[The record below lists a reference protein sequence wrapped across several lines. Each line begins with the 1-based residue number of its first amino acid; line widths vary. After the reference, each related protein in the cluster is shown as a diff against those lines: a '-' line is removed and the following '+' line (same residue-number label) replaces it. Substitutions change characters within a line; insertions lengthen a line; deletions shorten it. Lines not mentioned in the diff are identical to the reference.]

1 MQARPRLRSFLLACF
16 LPVAFSAS
24 AAWAQTPPPP
34 QSRPDPQ
41 GLAVL
46 LSPDPV
52 GLSPVLAKVLAGDG
66 RFHLAPGNGIKLS
79 LKGTELQLDPPL
91 TLQARDQLRGKTPGQ
106 YLLVGRSLSQAEG
119 GPGLSARVL
128 DLSLGEV
135 GPLFEATGS
144 SVAEVSQRVRRFMR
158 ANHPLSG
165 RVRDLRDGQVYI
177 DLGTRAG
184 LARGSGILIRRIVGI
199 RQDTIALARVQR
211 AEEWFSLCD
220 IEERTSGQMPRVG
233 DLVLEDV
240 TGTLSRP

>member
-1 MQARPRLRSFLLACF
+1 MRANLRLRSLMLACV
-16 LPVAFSAS
+16 LPAALGAS
-24 AAWAQTPPPP
+24 PGSAQTPPPP
-34 QSRPDPQ
+34 QPRPDPH
-41 GLAVL
+41 GLAIL

-79 LKGTELQLDPPL
+79 LNGTALQLDPPL
-91 TLQARDQLRGKTPGQ
+91 TLQARDQLRGKTPGR
-106 YLLVGRSLSQAEG
+106 YLLVGRSLPQADG

-144 SVAEVSQRVRRFMR
+144 SVTEVAQRVRRFLR
-158 ANHPLSG
+158 TNHPLIG

-184 LARGSGILIRRIVGI
+184 LARGSGILIRRAVGI

>member
-1 MQARPRLRSFLLACF
+1 MQARPRLRSFLPACF

-24 AAWAQTPPPP
+24 AAWAQTPLPP

-91 TLQARDQLRGKTPGQ
+91 TLQARDQLRGKTPGR

-165 RVRDLRDGQVYI
+165 HVRDLRDGQVYI

-220 IEERTSGQMPRVG
+220 IEERTNGQMPRVG